1 MRKLIIFDLDGT
13 LVNTVVDLN
22 ASLNYAFK
30 VNYFPNRSVE
40 ATAKAI
46 GNGIYTTIIRLLPS
60 SATKSDYDKC
70 LLDFRNH
77 YLNHYLDNSL
87 PYEGMLETLKA
98 LKESGYYLAVATNK
112 LDEVAKNMVNNLY
125 PNIFDIVRG
134 DNPSTP
140 KKPDPTMINS
150 VIDELNIDKGNVYY
164 VGDSEVD
171 IESASNA
178 GVKLILADYGF
189 HRSEEFVIN
198 NKAPHIKEPKD
209 LLKIFR

>member
-1 MRKLIIFDLDGT
+1 MKKLIIFDLDGT

-22 ASLNYAFK
+22 ASLNYAFEM
-30 VNYFPNRSVE
+30 NNFPTRSVE
-40 ATAKAI
+40 ATTKAI
-46 GNGIYTTIIRLLPS
+46 GNGIYRTIIRLLPS
-60 SATKSDYDKC
+60 SATKCDYDKC
-70 LLDFRNH
+70 LIDFRKH
-77 YLNHYLDNSL
+77 YLNHYLDNSF
-87 PYEGMLETLKA
+87 PYEGMLETLKT

-112 LDEVAKNMVNNLY
+112 LDEVAKNMVNKLY

-150 VIDELNIDKGNVYY
+150 IIKELSIDKDNVYY

-171 IESASNA
+171 IESATNS
-178 GVKLILADYGF
+178 GVKLILVDYGF
-189 HRSEEFVIN
+189 HRSEEFVIY

-209 LLKIFR
+209 LLKILK